1 VSTETNT
8 EDKAVTTST
17 EDEAVTARRAPNMLS
32 LMMMRFR
39 RGDSGMIP
47 IVVGLF
53 ALGAYFEIRSSVF
66 LSVGNLT
73 NLMVQATIFVLLGI
87 AEVWLLLLGEIDL
100 SAGFNAGLAGAIAT
114 ILVDVQFHW
123 SWYFAVG
130 LALIAS
136 TAFGALWGFLVI
148 GLRLPSFIVTLAGQ
162 LGLEGLVLWIVD
174 AQGTGGSISI
184 HEPVLYN
191 IVYGDFTPLFTI
203 VLIVGTVLVLA
214 TSLIRKNASRAARN
228 LDSVPM
234 PIMLMRIGGLAIGG
248 GLLIWIFDSNRG
260 SFTVVIRGMPF
271 AIVLMGAVLGGCT
284 FIMNRTKAG
293 RYIMAIGGN
302 AEAARRAGIA
312 VNRFR
317 LMAFMMTGLI
327 SGIAGL
333 VYVSNLNGIS
343 DSISGGTLVLYA
355 VATAVI
361 GGTSLFGGR
370 GKMVHALIGGFVIA
384 TIYNGMALIQ
394 LGPPEQYIATALVL
408 LAAVTIDSLAR
419 RGNTMVR

>member
-1 VSTETNT
+1 
-8 EDKAVTTST
+8 
-17 EDEAVTARRAPNMLS
+17 
-32 LMMMRFR
+32 MMQRFR

-47 IVVGLF
+47 IVIGLL

-73 NLMVQATIFVLLGI
+73 NLMILSTIYILLGI

-100 SAGFNAGLAGAIAT
+100 SAGYNAGVAGAIAT
-114 ILVDVQFHW
+114 ILVDSQFHW
-123 SWYFAVG
+123 PWYFAVG
-130 LALIAS
+130 LALVAS
-136 TAFGALWGFLVI
+136 TGFGALWGFLVI
-148 GLRLPSFIVTLAGQ
+148 GLRLPSFVVTLAGQ
-162 LGLEGLVLWIVD
+162 LGLAGMVLWIVD

-191 IVYGDFTPLFTI
+191 IVNGDFTPLFTI
-203 VLIVGTVLVLA
+203 ILLVGTVFLLSVA
-214 TSLIRKNASRAARN
+214 LIRKNAGRSRRD

-234 PIMLMRIGGLAIGG
+234 PLMLLRIAGLVVVV
-248 GLLIWIFDSNRG
+248 GLLIWIFNSNRG
-260 SFTVVIRGMPF
+260 TFKFTEIRGMPF
-271 AIVLMGAVLGGCT
+271 AIALVGVVLGVCT
-284 FIMNRTKAG
+284 FIMNKTKAG
-293 RYIMAIGGN
+293 RYIYAIGGN

-312 VNRFR
+312 VNRYR

-343 DSISGGTLVLYA
+343 DSINGGTLVLYA

-370 GKMVHALIGGFVIA
+370 GKMVHALIGGFMIA
-384 TIYNGMALIQ
+384 TIINGMALIQ
-394 LGPPEQYIATALVL
+394 LGPPQQYIASALVL
-408 LAAVTIDSLAR
+408 LAAVTIDSVAR
-419 RGNTMVR
+419 RGSTVVS

>member
-1 VSTETNT
+1 
-8 EDKAVTTST
+8 
-17 EDEAVTARRAPNMLS
+17 
-32 LMMMRFR
+32 MMQRFR

-47 IVVGLF
+47 IVIGLL

-73 NLMVQATIFVLLGI
+73 NLMILSTIYILLGI

-100 SAGFNAGLAGAIAT
+100 SAGYNAGVAGAIAT
-114 ILVDVQFHW
+114 ILVDTQFHW
-123 SWYFAVG
+123 PWYFAVG

-136 TAFGALWGFLVI
+136 TGFGALWGFLVI
-148 GLRLPSFIVTLAGQ
+148 GLRLPSFVVTLAGQ
-162 LGLEGLVLWIVD
+162 LGLAGMVLWIVD

-191 IVYGDFTPLFTI
+191 IVNGDFTPLFTI
-203 VLIVGTVLVLA
+203 ILLVGTVLLLSVA
-214 TSLIRKNASRAARN
+214 LIRKNAGRSRRD

-234 PIMLMRIGGLAIGG
+234 PLMLSRIAGLVVVG
-248 GLLIWIFDSNRG
+248 GLLIWIFNSNRG
-260 SFTVVIRGMPF
+260 TFKFTAIRGMPF
-271 AIVLMGAVLGGCT
+271 AIALVGVVLGVCT
-284 FIMNRTKAG
+284 FIMNKTKAG
-293 RYIMAIGGN
+293 RYIYAIGGN

-312 VNRFR
+312 VNRYR

-343 DSISGGTLVLYA
+343 DSINGGTLVLYA

-384 TIYNGMALIQ
+384 TIINGMALIQ
-394 LGPPEQYIATALVL
+394 LGPPQQYIASALVL
-408 LAAVTIDSLAR
+408 LAAVTIDSVAR
-419 RGNTMVR
+419 RGSTVVS

>member
-1 VSTETNT
+1 MSTETTTERPVSSANT
-8 EDKAVTTST
+8 SGVF
-17 EDEAVTARRAPNMLS
+17 RLMLK
-32 LMMMRFR
+32 RFR

-47 IVVGLF
+47 IVIGLLV
-53 ALGAYFEIRSSVF
+53 LGAYFQIRSSVF
-66 LSVGNLT
+66 LSTGNLT

-114 ILVDVQFHW
+114 ILVDQQFHW

-174 AQGTGGSISI
+174 SQGTGGSISI

-203 VLIVGTVLVLA
+203 IFIVGTVLALSF
-214 TSLIRKNASRAARN
+214 SLIRKNASRASRN
-228 LDSVPM
+228 LESVPM
-234 PIMLMRIGGLAIGG
+234 PLMLLRIAGLVIGG
-248 GLLIWIFDSNRG
+248 GVLIWIFNSNRG
-260 SFTVVIRGMPF
+260 KFTPIHGMPF
-271 AIVLMGAVLGGCT
+271 AIMIVGVVLGGCT
-284 FIMNRTKAG
+284 FIMNKTKPG
-293 RYIMAIGGN
+293 RYIYAIGGN

-312 VNRFR
+312 VNRYR

-343 DSISGGTLVLYA
+343 DSINGGTLVLYA
-355 VATAVI
+355 VAAAVI

-370 GKMVHALIGGFVIA
+370 GKMVHALIGGVVIA

-394 LGPPEQYIATALVL
+394 LGAPQQYIATALVL
-408 LAAVTIDSLAR
+408 LGAVTIDSLAR
-419 RGNTMVR
+419 RGSTIVK

>member
-1 VSTETNT
+1 MSSENST
-8 EDKAVTTST
+8 DFSALPP
-17 EDEAVTARRAPNMLS
+17 TASKVLRSSMT
-32 LMMMRFR
+32 RFR

-47 IVVGLF
+47 IVIGLII
-53 ALGAYFEIRSSVF
+53 LGAYFQVRSSVF
-66 LSVGNLT
+66 LSTGNLT

-114 ILVDVQFHW
+114 ILVDQQFHW

-174 AQGTGGSISI
+174 SQGTGGSISI

-203 VLIVGTVLVLA
+203 ILIAGTVIALSF
-214 TSLIRKNASRAARN
+214 SLIRKNASRASRN
-228 LDSVPM
+228 LESVPM
-234 PIMLMRIGGLAIGG
+234 PLMLLRIGGLVVAG
-248 GLLIWIFDSNRG
+248 GLLIWIFNSNRG
-260 SFTVVIRGMPF
+260 KFTPIHGMPF
-271 AIVLMGAVLGGCT
+271 AIMIVGVVLGVCT
-284 FIMNRTKAG
+284 FIMNKTKPG
-293 RYIMAIGGN
+293 RYIYAIGGN
-302 AEAARRAGIA
+302 TEAARRAGIA
-312 VNRFR
+312 VNRYR

-343 DSISGGTLVLYA
+343 DSINGGTLVLYA
-355 VATAVI
+355 VAAAVI

-370 GKMVHALIGGFVIA
+370 GKMAHALIGGVVIA

-394 LGPPEQYIATALVL
+394 LGAPQQYIATALVL
-408 LAAVTIDSLAR
+408 LGAVTIDSLAR
-419 RGNTMVR
+419 RGSTIVK

>member
-1 VSTETNT
+1 
-8 EDKAVTTST
+8 
-17 EDEAVTARRAPNMLS
+17 MLK
-32 LMMMRFR
+32 RFR

-47 IVVGLF
+47 IVIGLLV
-53 ALGAYFEIRSSVF
+53 LGAYFQIRSSVF
-66 LSVGNLT
+66 LSTGNLT

-100 SAGFNAGLAGAIAT
+100 SAGFNAGLAGAIST
-114 ILVDVQFHW
+114 ILVDQQFHW
-123 SWYFAVG
+123 PWYLAVG

-136 TAFGALWGFLVI
+136 TGFGALWGFLVI

-174 AQGTGGSISI
+174 SQGTGGSISI

-203 VLIVGTVLVLA
+203 IFIVGTVAALSF
-214 TSLIRKNASRAARN
+214 SLIRKNASRASRH
-228 LDSVPM
+228 LESVPM
-234 PIMLMRIGGLAIGG
+234 PLMLLRIAGLVIGG
-248 GLLIWIFDSNRG
+248 GILIWIFNSDRG
-260 SFTVVIRGMPF
+260 KFTPIHGMPF
-271 AIVLMGAVLGGCT
+271 AIMIVGVVLGACT
-284 FIMNRTKAG
+284 FIMNKTKPG
-293 RYIMAIGGN
+293 RYLYAIGGN

-312 VNRFR
+312 VNRYR

-343 DSISGGTLVLYA
+343 DSINGGTLVLYA
-355 VATAVI
+355 VAAAVI

-370 GKMVHALIGGFVIA
+370 GKMVHALIGGVVIA

-394 LGPPEQYIATALVL
+394 LGAPQQYIATALVL
-408 LAAVTIDSLAR
+408 LGAVTIDSLAR
-419 RGNTMVR
+419 RGSTIVR

>member
-1 VSTETNT
+1 
-8 EDKAVTTST
+8 
-17 EDEAVTARRAPNMLS
+17 
-32 LMMMRFR
+32 
-39 RGDSGMIP
+39 MIP
-47 IVVGLF
+47 IVIGLIVL
-53 ALGAYFEIRSSVF
+53 AAYFQIRSSVF
-66 LSVGNLT
+66 LSTGNLT

-100 SAGFNAGLAGAIAT
+100 SAGFNAGLAGAIAV
-114 ILVDVQFHW
+114 ILVDQQFHW

-136 TAFGALWGFLVI
+136 TGFGALWGFLVI

-174 AQGTGGSISI
+174 SQGTGGSISI

-203 VLIVGTVLVLA
+203 IFIVVTVLGLSF
-214 TSLIRKNASRAARN
+214 SLVRTNASRASRN
-228 LDSVPM
+228 LESVPM
-234 PIMLMRIGGLAIGG
+234 LLMLLRIAGLVIGG
-248 GLLIWIFDSNRG
+248 GLLIWIFNSNRG
-260 SFTVVIRGMPF
+260 KFTPIHGMPF
-271 AIVLMGAVLGGCT
+271 AILIVGVVLGACT
-284 FIMNRTKAG
+284 FIMNKTKPG
-293 RYIMAIGGN
+293 RYLYAIGGN

-312 VNRFR
+312 VNRYR

-343 DSISGGTLVLYA
+343 DSINGGTLVLYA
-355 VATAVI
+355 VAAAVI

-370 GKMVHALIGGFVIA
+370 GKMVHALIGGVVIA

-394 LGPPEQYIATALVL
+394 LGAPQQYIATALVL
-408 LAAVTIDSLAR
+408 LGAVTIDSLAR
-419 RGNTMVR
+419 RGSTIVK

>member
-1 VSTETNT
+1 MSTETTT
-8 EDKAVTTST
+8 EISASAAQSPDVL
-17 EDEAVTARRAPNMLS
+17 RLMLK
-32 LMMMRFR
+32 RFR

-47 IVVGLF
+47 IVIGLIVL
-53 ALGAYFEIRSSVF
+53 AAYFQIRSSVF
-66 LSVGNLT
+66 LSTGNLT

-100 SAGFNAGLAGAIAT
+100 SAGFNAGLAGAIAV
-114 ILVDVQFHW
+114 ILVDQQFHW

-136 TAFGALWGFLVI
+136 TGFGALWGFLVI

-174 AQGTGGSISI
+174 SQGTGGSISI

-203 VLIVGTVLVLA
+203 IFIVVTVLGLSF
-214 TSLIRKNASRAARN
+214 SLVRTNASRASRN
-228 LDSVPM
+228 LESVPM
-234 PIMLMRIGGLAIGG
+234 LLMLLRIAGLVIGG
-248 GLLIWIFDSNRG
+248 GLLIWIFNSNRG
-260 SFTVVIRGMPF
+260 KFTPIHGMPF
-271 AIVLMGAVLGGCT
+271 AILIVGVVLGACT
-284 FIMNRTKAG
+284 FIMNKTKPG
-293 RYIMAIGGN
+293 RYLYAIGGN

-312 VNRFR
+312 VNRYR
-317 LMAFMMTGLI
+317 LRAFMMTCLI

-343 DSISGGTLVLYA
+343 DSINGGTLVLYA
-355 VATAVI
+355 VAAAVI

-370 GKMVHALIGGFVIA
+370 GKMVHALIGGVVIA

-394 LGPPEQYIATALVL
+394 LGAPQQYIATALVL
-408 LAAVTIDSLAR
+408 LGAVTIDSLAR
-419 RGNTMVR
+419 RGSTIVK

>member
-1 VSTETNT
+1 MSTETTT
-8 EDKAVTTST
+8 EISASAAQSPDVL
-17 EDEAVTARRAPNMLS
+17 RLMLK
-32 LMMMRFR
+32 RFR

-47 IVVGLF
+47 IVIGLIVL
-53 ALGAYFEIRSSVF
+53 AAYFQIRSSVF
-66 LSVGNLT
+66 LSTGNLT

-100 SAGFNAGLAGAIAT
+100 SAGFNAGLAGAIAV
-114 ILVDVQFHW
+114 ILVDQQFHW

-136 TAFGALWGFLVI
+136 TGFGALWGFLVI

-174 AQGTGGSISI
+174 SQGTGGSISI

-203 VLIVGTVLVLA
+203 IFIVVTVLGLSF
-214 TSLIRKNASRAARN
+214 SLVRTNASRASRN
-228 LDSVPM
+228 LESVPM
-234 PIMLMRIGGLAIGG
+234 LLMLLRIAGLVIGG
-248 GLLIWIFDSNRG
+248 GLLIWIFNSNRG
-260 SFTVVIRGMPF
+260 KFTPIHGMPF
-271 AIVLMGAVLGGCT
+271 AILIVGVVLGACT
-284 FIMNRTKAG
+284 FIMNKTKPG
-293 RYIMAIGGN
+293 RYLYAIGGN

-312 VNRFR
+312 VNRYR

-343 DSISGGTLVLYA
+343 DSINGGTLVLYA
-355 VATAVI
+355 VAAAVI

-370 GKMVHALIGGFVIA
+370 GKMVHALIGGVVIA

-394 LGPPEQYIATALVL
+394 LGAPQQYIATALVL
-408 LAAVTIDSLAR
+408 LGAVTIDSLAR
-419 RGNTMVR
+419 RGSTIVK

>member
-1 VSTETNT
+1 
-8 EDKAVTTST
+8 
-17 EDEAVTARRAPNMLS
+17 MLK
-32 LMMMRFR
+32 RFR

-47 IVVGLF
+47 IVIGLVV
-53 ALGAYFEIRSSVF
+53 LGAYFQIRSSVF
-66 LSVGNLT
+66 LSTGNLT

-114 ILVDVQFHW
+114 ILVDQQFHW

-174 AQGTGGSISI
+174 SQGTGGSISI

-191 IVYGDFTPLFTI
+191 IVYGNFTPFFTI
-203 VLIVGTVLVLA
+203 IFIVGTVVALSLA
-214 TSLIRKNASRAARN
+214 LIRKNASRASRK
-228 LDSVPM
+228 LESVPM
-234 PIMLMRIGGLAIGG
+234 PLMLIRITGLVIGG
-248 GLLIWIFDSNRG
+248 GVLIWIFNSNRG
-260 SFTVVIRGMPF
+260 SFTPIRGMPF
-271 AIVLMGAVLGGCT
+271 AIMIVGAVLGACT
-284 FIMNRTKAG
+284 FIMNKTKPG
-293 RYIMAIGGN
+293 RYIYAIGGN

-312 VNRFR
+312 VNRYR

-343 DSISGGTLVLYA
+343 DSINGGTLVLYA
-355 VATAVI
+355 VAAAVI

-370 GKMVHALIGGFVIA
+370 GKMVHALIGGVVIA

-394 LGPPEQYIATALVL
+394 LGAPQQYIATALVL
-408 LAAVTIDSLAR
+408 LGAVTIDSLAR
-419 RGNTMVR
+419 RGSTIVK

>member
-1 VSTETNT
+1 
-8 EDKAVTTST
+8 
-17 EDEAVTARRAPNMLS
+17 MLT
-32 LMMMRFR
+32 RFR

-47 IVVGLF
+47 IVVGLVV
-53 ALGAYFEIRSSVF
+53 LGAYFQIRSSVF
-66 LSVGNLT
+66 LSTGNLT

-114 ILVDVQFHW
+114 ILVDQQFHW

-174 AQGTGGSISI
+174 SQGTGGSISI

-191 IVYGDFTPLFTI
+191 IVYGNFTPLFTI
-203 VLIVGTVLVLA
+203 IFIVGTVLALSF
-214 TSLIRKNASRAARN
+214 SLIRKNASRASRG
-228 LDSVPM
+228 LESVPM
-234 PIMLMRIGGLAIGG
+234 PLMLIRIAGLLIGG
-248 GLLIWIFDSNRG
+248 GLLIWIFNSNRG
-260 SFTVVIRGMPF
+260 SFTPIRGMPF
-271 AIVLMGAVLGGCT
+271 AIMLVGAVLGACT
-284 FIMNRTKAG
+284 FIMNKTKSG
-293 RYIMAIGGN
+293 RYIYAIGGN

-333 VYVSNLNGIS
+333 VYVSNQNGIS
-343 DSISGGTLVLYA
+343 DSINGGTLVLYA
-355 VATAVI
+355 VAAAVI

-370 GKMVHALIGGFVIA
+370 GKMVHALIGGVVIA

-394 LGPPEQYIATALVL
+394 LGAPQQYIATALVL
-408 LAAVTIDSLAR
+408 LGAVTIDSLAR
-419 RGNTMVR
+419 RGSTIVK